1 MKKVVMKKMDTKK
14 MDNRN
19 EMSVSRGALLELRR
33 ERELIE
39 QGHRFLDEKRI
50 HLARE
55 LLLRIETWQA
65 LLDELG
71 NAETEAKQSLV
82 EAVASYG
89 ILDLQAHP
97 TAKIAKV
104 DWSGTDLRFL
114 GLTLP
119 AKTLAVTL
127 DGTEQKPSVKRP
139 LAEET
144 AQRYARVVEIA
155 AEGAAMLT
163 SMLRLEAEYKRTERS
178 VRALENVVMPE
189 IFEQQKNTE
198 DALAEL
204 EQEEAVRVR
213 LFAKRNKET

>member
-1 MKKVVMKKMDTKK
+1 

-19 EMSVSRGALLELRR
+19 ETSVSRGALLELRR

-50 HLARE
+50 QLARE
-55 LLLRIETWQA
+55 LLHRVEAWQA
-65 LLDELG
+65 LLDNLD

-89 ILDLQAHP
+89 ILDLQTHP
-97 TAKIAKV
+97 TAKVAKV
-104 DWSGTDLRFL
+104 DWSGSDLRFL

-127 DGTEQKPSVKRP
+127 DGTEQKPSAKRP

-144 AQRYARVVEIA
+144 GQRYARVVEIA

-213 LFAKRNKET
+213 LFAKRNRET